1 MIDHYPFVGVN
12 VSEELFKKFSY
23 LCKKKDQSKS
33 KTLLSLMIAFTKNV
47 TIEEVDKFYEKT
59 KTDTST

>member
-59 KTDTST
+59 KTDTSA

>member
-59 KTDTST
+59 KTGTSA